1 MAYQMKNYQT
11 VHYLSYHILLL
22 KQLLLLVS
30 QIKLHLL
37 CTGDFKDSLSAVF
50 LNTKLLIS
58 DSDDST
64 YVFQTPKLKKV
75 ETNDSDIEMS
85 LEQNIEE
92 SSTNNTNYGIYFEK
106 SQIIR
111 IFRFSCSPCDKL

>member
-1 MAYQMKNYQT
+1 LYY
-11 VHYLSYHILLL
+11 SD
-22 KQLLLLVS
+22 VS
-30 QIKLHLL
+30 SNI
-37 CTGDFKDSLSAVF
+37 
-50 LNTKLLIS
+50 NI
-58 DSDDST
+58 SDDST

-106 SQIIR
+106 SQIQT
-111 IFRFSCSPCDKL
+111 SESSDSPVLPVINCKLFLT